1 MINYDFHLHSDFSTD
16 SEEKQENIIETAIEK
31 GLKGLCFTDH
41 MDLYFPLACSK
52 KSGGDFVFDVD
63 EYYELISNLRYRYRD
78 SLDIRIG
85 LEIGLRDEPE
95 LRDKCIKEY
104 NEMLEKYPF
113 DFIIGSTHCLEN
125 IDPYWEEYWYER
137 TAEEGLN
144 RYFDA
149 IDKNISDYD
158 CFDSVGHLDYLVR
171 YVSQEATLRS
181 AERKGRTDVLSLAG
195 NAEDKSVF
203 KRLYGREIYDPKDFS
218 DRIDI
223 ILKKIIDKGKA
234 LEINTAGLKYGLGFA
249 HPKKEIL
256 LRYRELGGELITM
269 GSDAHKAEHLAYD
282 FNDVCEML
290 KCVGFKYY
298 FIYKDRKPF
307 AERL

>member
-41 MDLYFPLACSK
+41 MDLYFPLTCSK

-113 DFIIGSTHCLEN
+113 DFIIGSTHIVN
-125 IDPYWEEYWYER
+125 GYDPYYPEYF
-137 TAEEGLN
+137 EG
-144 RYFDA
+144 RDREDAYHEYFENELQS
-149 IDKNISDYD
+149 IKKNSN
-158 CFDSVGHLDYLVR
+158 FDVYGHLDYVVR
-171 YVSQEATLRS
+171 YGGGIAD
-181 AERKGRTDVLSLAG
+181 G
-195 NAEDKSVF
+195 
-203 KRLYGREIYDPKDFS
+203 YDFS
-218 DRIDI
+218 RHADLFDE
-223 ILKKIIDKGKA
+223 ILKALIDKEKG
-234 LEINTAGLKYGLGFA
+234 LELNSGGLKKGM
-249 HPKKEIL
+249 KE
-256 LRYRELGGELITM
+256 
-269 GSDAHKAEHLAYD
+269 
-282 FNDVCEML
+282 
-290 KCVGFKYY
+290 
-298 FIYKDRKPF
+298 
-307 AERL
+307 